1 MSDSMNAIDKAIAA
15 AKARKAMKEGK
26 APPASDSSPTFVT
39 ATEVRPGRKMAA
51 TASETAAKLKERE
64 TERNARKAERDA
76 ARALKQAE
84 RAAVLAG
91 RTPHMGKVE
100 KAAAK
105 LPSLGET
112 AQHFMNDITANC
124 SAADVAALAAHLQHF
139 NRVSATSRA
148 LSQKLEVGMTVR
160 IVSGDARYLGRVGVL
175 DRVQRIRCFV
185 TLEGVNKDVYL
196 FTSDVEP
203 CEVEVEETD
212 SETSDVESVS
222 DDQGTFVA
230 SDSEETET
238 ETQVGA
244 TGTDGE

>member
-1 MSDSMNAIDKAIAA
+1 MSDSMNKIDQAIAA

-39 ATEVRPGRKMAA
+39 ATEVRPGRKVVAP
-51 TASETAAKLKERE
+51 ASETAAKLKARE
-64 TERNARKAERDA
+64 DERNARKAERDA
-76 ARALKQAE
+76 ARALKKAE
-84 RAAVLAG
+84 RESALAA

-105 LPSLGET
+105 LPALGDV
-112 AQHFMNDITANC
+112 AQGFMNDITANC

-203 CEVEVEETD
+203 CEAEAIETD
-212 SETSDVESVS
+212 TDTIENVS
-222 DDQGTFVA
+222 DDQGTLVA

-238 ETQVGA
+238 QVDA

>member
-1 MSDSMNAIDKAIAA
+1 MSDSTNKIDQAIAA
-15 AKARKAMKEGK
+15 AKARKAKKEGK
-26 APPASDSSPTFVT
+26 APPVSDSSPTFVT
-39 ATEVRPGRKMAA
+39 ATEVRPGRKPSAS
-51 TASETAAKLKERE
+51 ASETAAKLKERE
-64 TERNARKAERDA
+64 NERNARKAERDA
-76 ARALKQAE
+76 ARAVKKAE
-84 RAAVLAG
+84 RESALAA

-105 LPSLGET
+105 LPSLGDV
-112 AQHFMNDITANC
+112 AQGFMNEITANC

-160 IVSGDARYLGRVGVL
+160 IISGDARYLGRVGVL

-203 CEVEVEETD
+203 CEMVAEETESD
-212 SETSDVESVS
+212 TSDVESVS
-222 DDQGTFVA
+222 DDQGTLVA
-230 SDSEETET
+230 SDSNENET
-238 ETQVGA
+238 ETQVDA

>member
-26 APPASDSSPTFVT
+26 VPPASDSSPTFVT

-51 TASETAAKLKERE
+51 SSSETAAKLKERE

-84 RAAVLAG
+84 RAAVIAG

-203 CEVEVEETD
+203 CEVEETEP
-212 SETSDVESVS
+212 ETSDIESVS
-222 DDQGTFVA
+222 DDQGTLVT
-230 SDSEETET
+230 SDSDETET
-238 ETQVGA
+238 ETQVDA

>member
-1 MSDSMNAIDKAIAA
+1 MSDSTNKIDAAIAA

-26 APPASDSSPTFVT
+26 APPDSSPTFVT
-39 ATEVRPGRKMAA
+39 ATEVRPGRKASA
-51 TASETAAKLKERE
+51 TTSETAAKLKERE
-64 TERNARKAERDA
+64 DERNARKAERDA

-84 RAAVLAG
+84 RAEALAN

-105 LPSLGET
+105 LPVLGEN

-124 SAADVAALAAHLQHF
+124 SAADVAAIAAHLQHF

-148 LSQKLEVGMTVR
+148 LSQKLEVGMTVK

-203 CEVEVEETD
+203 CEVEVSETD
-212 SETSDVESVS
+212 SDTSDVESVS
-222 DDQGTFVA
+222 DDQGTLVA

-238 ETQVGA
+238 QA